1 MYELLPYDTSVI
13 STGPLVRL
21 VRARRSAY
29 GGPEEVPRIRR
40 IGVPEAAPSPKG
52 KDP

>member
-21 VRARRSAY
+21 VRTRRSTY
-29 GGPEEVPRIRR
+29 GGPEAAPRIRR
-40 IGVPEAAPSPKG
+40 IGVQEATPNPKG
-52 KDP
+52 RDP